1 MRERSSERCD
11 AARSPGGAGL
21 SCAALSAMTC
31 AMKRLLSCAFLFLLV
46 GSLSA
51 AERAPIIDMHLHARR
66 ANYSGPNPP
75 PMCAPFAVMPR
86 AEAGKPGDFIFNVH
100 PPCADPI
107 PAATTDEAVMRETIA
122 VMEKRNIIGMVSGE
136 PELMKTWRAAAS
148 KRIIPGIDFRLPGTT
163 GVGHVAAR
171 SVQEL
176 RALHRDGA
184 FQVLGE
190 VMAQYEGVR
199 ADDAQL
205 EPYWALAEEL
215 DVPVGIHLGPGEPAG
230 AYGGNPA
237 YRARDGS
244 PLALEDV
251 LIRHPKLRVYLM
263 HAGYPFA
270 DELRALL
277 FSHPQ
282 VYVDIASI
290 VYTEPRPAFYRFLQ
304 EIVEAGYGDR
314 IMFGSDQMIWPGVI
328 EPSIKAIE
336 DAPFLSAAQKRDILY
351 NNAAR
356 FLRLTAEEKARH
368 LTM

>member
-1 MRERSSERCD
+1 MKLLFLPVFPLL
-11 AARSPGGAGL
+11 AAAQI
-21 SCAALSAMTC
+21 LSAE
-31 AMKRLLSCAFLFLLV
+31 RL
-46 GSLSA
+46 
-51 AERAPIIDMHLHARR
+51 PIIDMHLHARK
-66 ANYSGPNPP
+66 AAYAGPNPP

-86 AEAGKPGDFIFNVH
+86 VDAGKPGEFIFNVD
-100 PPCADPI
+100 PPCENPI
-107 PAATTDEAVMRETIA
+107 PAATTDETVMRETIA
-122 VMEKRNIIGMVSGE
+122 VMEKHNIIGMVSGE
-136 PELMKTWRAAAS
+136 PELMKTWRAAAPE
-148 KRIIPGIDFRLPGTT
+148 RIIPGIDLRLPGTK
-163 GVGHVAAR
+163 GSSHVAGR
-171 SVQEL
+171 TVKEL
-176 RALHRDGA
+176 RRLHAQGV

-199 ADDAQL
+199 ADDERL

-215 DVPVGIHLGPGEPAG
+215 DLPVGIHMGPGEPAG
-230 AYGGNPA
+230 PYAGNPA

-244 PLALEDV
+244 PLLLEEV
-251 LIRHPKLRVYLM
+251 LVRHPKLRVYLM

-282 VYVDIASI
+282 VYVDLASI
-290 VYTEPRPAFYRFLQ
+290 IYTEPRPAFYRFLQ

-336 DAPFLSAAQKRDILY
+336 DAPFLSAAQKRDIFY

-356 FLRLTAEEKARH
+356 FLRLTEEEKARH
-368 LTM
+368 RAM